1 MASVAC
7 SRAVCRVTEQQLYRS
22 QVVDLGRLRSAQR
35 VCAVS
40 RTIETGALHPP
51 MDDAGVLPR
60 REMRPPAE
68 RAREPG
74 STPVSVEGSQ
84 PLADCAP
91 GLLGDL
97 ELDGRPVFFWTTV
110 ARSRT
115 LPPAHTSSILT
126 QMRSQSRNLLS
137 MARLNIARSRLRP
150 SSCRRTRIAQTFFGF
165 NVFLNTVDQTA
176 THQTG
181 RPATGRAEWLHE
193 IKFDG
198 YRMHARLNRG
208 AVRLLTRTGLDWTP
222 KY

>member
-1 MASVAC
+1 LASVAC

-137 MARLNIARSRLRP
+137 MARLNIARSRMRPKLQANTNCPDVLRLQRTLLADQATLFQG
-150 SSCRRTRIAQTFFGF
+150 SSGSEGVGF
-165 NVFLNTVDQTA
+165 SAAMVISGEADPF
-176 THQTG
+176 H
-181 RPATGRAEWLHE
+181 HC
-193 IKFDG
+193 
-198 YRMHARLNRG
+198 
-208 AVRLLTRTGLDWTP
+208 
-222 KY
+222 